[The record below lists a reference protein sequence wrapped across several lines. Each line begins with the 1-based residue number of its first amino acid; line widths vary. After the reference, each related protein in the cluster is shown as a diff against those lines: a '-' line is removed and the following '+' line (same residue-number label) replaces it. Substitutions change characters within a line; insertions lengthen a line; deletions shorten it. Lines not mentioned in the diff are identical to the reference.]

1 MNDLVGVCFALF
13 TLWVVARII
22 GGASREG
29 RSLGRNAEQM
39 QQMVGV
45 VKSMFP
51 HVPEA
56 SIRYDLM
63 VSGSAE
69 VTCDKILQQGYLP
82 PPPDGFPG
90 ADEAPRPAPQESAS
104 PPSTESETPASAPPA
119 NLITRYHLE
128 ERLADSSSQ
137 KDASAMPT
145 AWSDNAN
152 DRQKSLEE
160 RKAQMILQARR
171 RMAQRQ
177 RQQGSAPVSPTSSL

>member
-13 TLWVVARII
+13 TLWVIARII
-22 GGASREG
+22 GGASSEVQ
-29 RSLGRNAEQM
+29 SLGRNSEQM

-90 ADEAPRPAPQESAS
+90 TEEASAAPAEESSQTISTAEALEPAP
-104 PPSTESETPASAPPA
+104 PS
-119 NLITRYHLE
+119 NLISRYHLE
-128 ERLADSSSQ
+128 ERLTDSNPESHASSI
-137 KDASAMPT
+137 KSV
-145 AWSDNAN
+145 WHDNAD
-152 DRQKSLEE
+152 DRQKSLQE

-171 RMAQRQ
+171 Y
-177 RQQGSAPVSPTSSL
+177 VT

>member
-1 MNDLVGVCFALF
+1 MNDL
-13 TLWVVARII
+13 
-22 GGASREG
+22 
-29 RSLGRNAEQM
+29 M

-63 VSGSAE
+63 LSGSAE

-90 ADEAPRPAPQESAS
+90 ADEARQPATVEPPQ
-104 PPSTESETPASAPPA
+104 PPSEPATSAPPPPA

-128 ERLADSSSQ
+128 ERLADAETPSTL
-137 KDASAMPT
+137 SA

-171 RMAQRQ
+171 
-177 RQQGSAPVSPTSSL
+177 